1 MKNLML
7 AATLTFAG
15 AAGLAATTQ
24 TSKPDPKPAATKAGA
39 AKSADKAEDE
49 KPKLPWSADTWS
61 GVALRGIGPAVTS
74 GRVVDIA
81 VDPSDKKRW
90 FLAVASGGVWR
101 TENAGTTWTPV
112 FDGEGSHSIGCV
124 TIDARNPSVVWV
136 GTGENNSQRS
146 VGYGDGVYRSED
158 GGKSW
163 KNVGLKAS
171 EHIGKI
177 LVHPKDSNV
186 VYVAAQGP
194 LWAPGGDRG
203 LYKTTDGGKT
213 WAAVLS
219 IDENTGV
226 SDVVMDPRD
235 PDTLVAAAYQR
246 RRHVFTLID
255 GGPGSGLHKTT
266 DGGKTWKKI
275 TSGLPK
281 EEMGRIG
288 LALAPTEPDTL
299 YALVE
304 TAAANKAGG
313 TFRSTDRGESW
324 ERRSGYV
331 PDGPMYYNEI
341 FVDPEDPDRVYSV
354 DVFLQVTDD

>member
-1 MKNLML
+1 M
-7 AATLTFAG
+7 
-15 AAGLAATTQ
+15 
-24 TSKPDPKPAATKAGA
+24 
-39 AKSADKAEDE
+39 
-49 KPKLPWSADTWS
+49 
-61 GVALRGIGPAVTS
+61 
-74 GRVVDIA
+74 
-81 VDPSDKKRW
+81 
-90 FLAVASGGVWR
+90 
-101 TENAGTTWTPV
+101 
-112 FDGEGSHSIGCV
+112 
-124 TIDARNPSVVWV
+124 

-146 VGYGDGVYRSED
+146 VGYGDGVYKSED

-213 WAAVLS
+213 WTAVLT

-226 SDVVMDPRD
+226 TDVVMDPRD

-266 DGGKTWKKI
+266 DGGQTWKKI

-281 EEMGRIG
+281 EDMGRIG
-288 LALAPTEPDTL
+288 LALAPTEPDTV

-304 TAAANKAGG
+304 TAAASKAGG
-313 TFRSTDRGESW
+313 TFRSTNRGETW
-324 ERRSGYV
+324 EKRGDYN
-331 PDGPMYYNEI
+331 PGGPMYYQEI
-341 FVDPEDPDRVYSV
+341 FVDPKDAERALLDGHVPEGVGRRRQDLDATSASATSTWTTTRCGS
-354 DVFLQVTDD
+354 TPTTPTTTWSGATAASTRASTGARRGSSSRTCPSPSSTGWTWTTPRPSTTSTAAPRTTTPSAAPPAP